1 MYVNALF
8 RCSSMGCS
16 RSWIDVRLPWS
27 QTGASRPYTFSFGLR
42 FQQHPDACA
51 RHRLWH
57 DMIPRPAL
65 WPALWHGKGFRSEQL
80 GFATWNHATQS
91 RSKTSVWL
99 LHWKSSNHFRSSN
112 VEVSA
117 TLHFEFDM
125 QRAFHVRKRVVSVRI
140 LCFCPKNGMQ
150 VNQNQWF
157 QRPTTLFWAWGQPLS
172 CETCGAANRI
182 LRHPTRSSREAP

>member
-42 FQQHPDACA
+42 FQQHP
-51 RHRLWH
+51 
-57 DMIPRPAL
+57 
-65 WPALWHGKGFRSEQL
+65 ALWHGKGFRSEQL
-80 GFATWNHATQS
+80 GFAIWNHATQS

-117 TLHFEFDM
+117 TFHFGFDM
-125 QRAFHVRKRVVSVRI
+125 QRAFHVRKRVVAVRI

-150 VNQNQWF
+150 VNQNHWF
-157 QRPTTLFWAWGQPLS
+157 QRPTTLFWAWGQPLF
-172 CETCGAANRI
+172 CETCGAPNRI